1 MELIRTCRERLAS
14 ERGSVGVVVA
24 LVIFLAMGML
34 TMTWNTAQLSKA
46 KMRLQNAAD
55 SAALAHAVWQARGMN
70 AVQNINDEM
79 YEALALAVKL
89 RNIAI
94 GVEIAAQAFDVA
106 SNAPFVGIIFKGL
119 AIVFHTVGILSGGAS
134 GWMATKICDWFL
146 KYIQLGY
153 EWGSAWFGVWNAMQ
167 LAAQN
172 GADPLAALNFG
183 SSSTADYDS
192 WNLGLYALPCLSAHP
207 KDIVFLPLGESKKDE
222 VGKSPWKEGD
232 KTTVF
237 NMSSAP
243 WKSIYSF
250 TGAGKAWELKPR
262 VSRRGNQEGL
272 KVEDGKVKDDDVLP
286 SPTVWIAFKLDRHV
300 HTLPIDAFYNKD
312 DSKGWTHDVPLFA
325 SAAAQCITGDVVP
338 HSKKTEEDKTNQRPS
353 GFGAGATAKLVPVS
367 LAGYKLN
374 KAVGVA
380 LDAISFH

>member
-1 MELIRTCRERLAS
+1 MGLIRTWRGRLAS
-14 ERGSVGVVVA
+14 VRGSVGVVVA

-34 TMTWNTAQLSKA
+34 TMTWNTAQMSKA

-55 SAALAHAVWQARGMN
+55 SAALAHAIWQARGMN

-106 SNAPFVGIIFKGL
+106 SNVPFVGVIAKGF
-119 AIVFHTVGILSGGAS
+119 AIVFHTVGILAGGAS
-134 GWMATKICDWFL
+134 GWMATKICSWFL
-146 KYIQLGY
+146 KYIQIGY
-153 EWGSAWFGVWNAMQ
+153 EWGSAWFGVWNALQ

-172 GADPLAALNFG
+172 GADPLAGLSTG
-183 SSSTADYDS
+183 SSSADYGDS
-192 WNLGLYALPCLSAHP
+192 WNLGFYTLPCLSAHP
-207 KDIVFLPLGESKKDE
+207 KDVVFLPLKPSKKAE
-222 VGKSPWKEGD
+222 VSKSPWKESA

-237 NMSSAP
+237 DMSTAP
-243 WKSIYSF
+243 WKSIYKL
-250 TGAGKAWELKPR
+250 TGAGKAWEIVPR
-262 VSRRGNQEGL
+262 VSMRGSQEGL

-300 HTLPIDAFYNKD
+300 HTLPIDLFYNANDAKT
-312 DSKGWTHDVPLFA
+312 WTHDVPVFA
-325 SAAAQCITGDVVP
+325 SAAAQCVTGDVVP
-338 HSKKTEEDKTNQRPS
+338 HSKKTEEDKTNQRPA

-367 LAGYKLN
+367 LVGYKI
-374 KAVGVA
+374 KKGVGVA